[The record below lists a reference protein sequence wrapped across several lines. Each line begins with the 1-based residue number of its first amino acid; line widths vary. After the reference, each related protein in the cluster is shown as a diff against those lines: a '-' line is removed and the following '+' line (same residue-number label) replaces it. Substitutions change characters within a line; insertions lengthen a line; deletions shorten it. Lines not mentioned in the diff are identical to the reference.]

1 MLKRVALIIQYDGTF
16 FSGWQRQKNAKSI
29 QETIENALLKVSN
42 QKIKIFAAGRTD
54 AGVHASGQVVHFDI
68 DFVIPCNRYADVLNN
83 KLPLT
88 IRILESVEVKNCW
101 HACYSAVYR
110 HYRYVIN
117 NSKIPNL
124 FLNNWSWHRYQ
135 KSLDEFL
142 MSKALEGMHGEH
154 DFFAFQKTGSN
165 RSSSVTTINSI
176 ELERTEDLIL
186 VDIKAKGF
194 LYGMVR
200 SIVGQLV
207 LVGEKKITPEIFKDR
222 WESKNKHDVRES
234 APAKGLCFVNS
245 IYEETIFKKINQ
257 NDLFP
262 KFVIKGYS

>member
-1 MLKRVALIIQYDGTF
+1 MKRVALIIQYDGSY
-16 FSGWQRQKNAKSI
+16 FSGWQRQKNALGVQQI
-29 QETIENALLKVSN
+29 LEDALFKVSN
-42 QKIKIFAAGRTD
+42 QRIKTFAAGRTD

-68 DFVIPCNRYADVLNN
+68 EFLIPSDRYADVLNN
-83 KLPLT
+83 KLPQT
-88 IRILESVEVKNCW
+88 IRILESVEVKNSW

-117 NSKIPNL
+117 NSKLPNL
-124 FLNNWSWHRYQ
+124 FLNKWSWHRYQ

-142 MSKALEGMHGEH
+142 MSSALDGMLGEH
-154 DFFAFQKTGSN
+154 DFFAFQKSGSN
-165 RSSSVTTINSI
+165 RSNSLTTINSI
-176 ELERTEDLIL
+176 EIERTEDLIL
-186 VDIKAKGF
+186 IDIKAKGF

-200 SIVGQLV
+200 AIVGQLV
-207 LVGEKKITPEIFKDR
+207 LVGETKITPDIFRER
-222 WESKNKHDVRES
+222 WKSKKKYDVRES

-245 IYEETIFKKINQ
+245 VYEESIFKRIDK

>member
-1 MLKRVALIIQYDGTF
+1 MKRVALIIQYDGSS
-16 FSGWQRQKNAKSI
+16 FSGWQRQKNAISV
-29 QETIENALLKVSN
+29 QEVIEDALFEISN
-42 QKIKIFAAGRTD
+42 QMIKTFAAGRTD

-68 DFVIPCNRYADVLNN
+68 EFVIPADHYADVLNSR
-83 KLPLT
+83 LPQS
-88 IRILESVEVKNCW
+88 IRILESVAVQNTW

-124 FLNNWSWHRYQ
+124 FLNKWSWHRYQ
-135 KSLDEFL
+135 KSLDEFS
-142 MSKALEGMHGEH
+142 MSKALEGMLGKH
-154 DFFAFQKTGSN
+154 DFFAFQKSGSN
-165 RSSSVTTINSI
+165 RSTSVTTIKSI
-176 ELERTEDLIL
+176 GVERQGDLIL
-186 VDIKAKGF
+186 IDIKATGF

-222 WESKNKHDVRES
+222 WICKNKNDVRES
-234 APAKGLCFVNS
+234 APANGLCFVNS
-245 IYEETIFKKINQ
+245 VYEESIFRKINK

-262 KFVIKGYS
+262 KFVISGFS